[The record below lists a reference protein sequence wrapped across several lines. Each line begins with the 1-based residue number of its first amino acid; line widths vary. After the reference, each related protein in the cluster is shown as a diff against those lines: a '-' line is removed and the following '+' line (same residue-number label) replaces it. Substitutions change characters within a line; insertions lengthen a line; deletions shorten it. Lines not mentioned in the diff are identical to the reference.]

1 MSPKTF
7 IYGILFIVCF
17 AMFISGVLMLIG
29 II

>member
-1 MSPKTF
+1 MNPKAF
-7 IYGILFIVCF
+7 VYGILFLACV